1 VLDRIAMTQ
10 AHYHPDAREMLARR
24 RANGDGGMENLRVLK
39 RRISDGVYRAL
50 QADARNAAIK
60 IAA

>member
-1 VLDRIAMTQ
+1 MTQ

-24 RANGDGGMENLRVLK
+24 RANGDGGMEALRVLK